1 MHTRPPDLERVSW
14 SVVSNRSIRFPRQRF
29 RSRLPEKALRNIY
42 LCTPRSKYTRTCS
55 FTSWREREKTRK
67 VGCEYTVSFSTDRD
81 TATHENDLLGRKEVL
96 QLATAVLGLE
106 VGAACAY
113 PETQQERSAKPP
125 AASKRGKS
133 SDRAGWIRSVGED
146 APPMNSPL
154 MKIEGTV
161 DWPVFWARY
170 ACRGGFG

>member
-1 MHTRPPDLERVSW
+1 MECCLESLNSIPSSTLPFPATRKGFAEHLSLHSSKQIYENVLLHILE
-14 SVVSNRSIRFPRQRF
+14 
-29 RSRLPEKALRNIY
+29 
-42 LCTPRSKYTRTCS
+42 
-55 FTSWREREKTRK
+55 REREKTRK
-67 VGCEYTVSFSTDRD
+67 VGCEYTSDFFDGSRYGYTR
-81 TATHENDLLGRKEVL
+81 ELNDLLGRKEFL

-125 AASKRGKS
+125 AASKRGKT